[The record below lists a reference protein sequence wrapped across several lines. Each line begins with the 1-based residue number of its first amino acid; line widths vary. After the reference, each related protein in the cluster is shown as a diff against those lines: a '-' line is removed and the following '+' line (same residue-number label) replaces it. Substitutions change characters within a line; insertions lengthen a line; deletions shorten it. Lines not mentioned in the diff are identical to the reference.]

1 MHGRQRWVLVLA
13 ALVGIAGGVMTAI
26 VAPGAS
32 DPGSGPAEVND
43 PLRLGIP
50 QVSLSSCTDEA
61 VLVLGVGDS
70 AAALTPIVSDAGDD
84 GARYLRT
91 DESCET
97 LWAPGDEEPLY
108 VVYRGPYDSEAE
120 PCRQA
125 LDGDE
130 GTVTNLSSG
139 NETFVQCACVLPTAE
154 LEGIV
159 PPDPDAVDQV
169 PAPIAWV
176 QVLQSMLSDLEG
188 PDVEVNGVYDDAT
201 IQRVRDF
208 QRSRSIL
215 PADGKVGV
223 RTWGELRDQLCGT
236 YDF

>member
-1 MHGRQRWVLVLA
+1 MRGRQRWVLVLA
-13 ALVGIAGGVMTAI
+13 ALIGIAGGVTTAI
-26 VAPGAS
+26 VAPGSS
-32 DPGSGPAEVND
+32 DPSAGPAEVND

-50 QVSLSSCTDEA
+50 QVSLPSCTDQS
-61 VLVLGVGDS
+61 VLVLGGGDS
-70 AAALTPIVSDAGDD
+70 AAALTPIVSDAGDS
-84 GARYLRT
+84 ARYLRT

-97 LWAPGDEEPLY
+97 LWASEDEQPSY

-120 PCRQA
+120 PCRDA

-139 NETFVQCACVLPTAE
+139 NEMFVQCACVLPTAE
-154 LEGIV
+154 LVGIL
-159 PPDPDAVDQV
+159 PPDPDAADQA
-169 PAPIAWV
+169 PAPVPWV
-176 QVLQSMLSDLEG
+176 QVLQEMLSDLQG
-188 PDVEVNGVYDDAT
+188 TDLEVSGVYDDAT

-208 QRSRSIL
+208 QRTRSIL

-223 RTWGELRDQLCGT
+223 RTWGALRDELCGT

>member
-1 MHGRQRWVLVLA
+1 MRGRQRWVLVLA
-13 ALVGIAGGVMTAI
+13 AVLGIAGGVTTAI

-50 QVSLSSCTDEA
+50 QVSLPSCTDEA
-61 VLVLGVGDS
+61 LLVLGVGDS
-70 AAALTPIVSDAGDD
+70 AAALTPIVSDAGD

-97 LWAPGDEEPLY
+97 LWGTDDEVPQY

-120 PCRQA
+120 PCRVSLEA
-125 LDGDE
+125 DE
-130 GTVTNLSSG
+130 GTVTNLSAG
-139 NETFVQCACVLPTAE
+139 NEMFVQCACVLPTAE
-154 LEGIV
+154 LLGIV
-159 PPDPDAVDQV
+159 PPDPDAVDQE
-169 PAPIAWV
+169 PAPVPWV
-176 QVLQSMLSDLEG
+176 QVLQEMLSDLEG
-188 PDVEVNGVYDDAT
+188 PDVEVSGVYDDAT

-223 RTWGELRDQLCGT
+223 RTWGGLRDELCGT

>member
-1 MHGRQRWVLVLA
+1 MRGRQRWVLVLA
-13 ALVGIAGGVMTAI
+13 AVVGIAGGVTTAI
-26 VAPGAS
+26 LAPGSS

-50 QVSLSSCTDEA
+50 QVSLPSCTDEA

-70 AAALTPIVSDAGDD
+70 AAALTPTVSDAGD

-97 LWAPGDEEPLY
+97 LWGTEDEVPQY

-120 PCRQA
+120 PCRAA
-125 LDGDE
+125 LDDGAS
-130 GTVTNLSSG
+130 TVTNLSAG
-139 NETFVQCACVLPTAE
+139 NEMFVQCACVLPAAE
-154 LEGIV
+154 LQGIV
-159 PPDPDAVDQV
+159 PPGPDAVDQE
-169 PAPIAWV
+169 PAPVPWV
-176 QVLQSMLSDLEG
+176 HVLQEMLSDLAG
-188 PDVEVNGVYDDAT
+188 PDVELTGVYDDAT
-201 IQRVRDF
+201 IARVRDF
-208 QRSRSIL
+208 QRDQAIL

-223 RTWGELRDQLCGT
+223 RTWGALRDELCGT